1 MALLKEILEKFKS
14 ENCFLRAVGDYNQ
27 ENIKNIRIEN
37 CFSKVIE
44 NLPHLNDNL
53 QTQFYSQSFEKW
65 KNDGVLENDTLKNL
79 GECFQA
85 AIEQLENFNP
95 NLNDCMQKNFAVNSL
110 YRLDNILKDWD
121 GRQPIKIIFE
131 DIQKPN
137 DYFFCFLM
145 YKLGAG
151 VLLLQQQDIPLTL
164 QKLGLS
170 DKIALKKSADE
181 KKADTSHDSD
191 KSENTDRIMF
201 KLPPRPPK
209 SNHKNKLIG
218 VNKTSLANID
228 STGNRIINSV
238 EQLEQLAKSVAVIT
252 MHNRDGTINGTASG
266 IMIGEKGYLLTNSHI
281 LNKAYYFSVRIE
293 QDEQIYQTDEVIKY
307 DNIIDMAVIRINRRL
322 DPIELYT
329 GGLASGQKVI
339 SIGSPKKNVNTISK
353 GILSD
358 FRTVNDIE
366 MFHYTAEVAQGS
378 SGNAVLDMQGRLI
391 GMYSM
396 TIHAESN
403 INLAISNSHIFPFV
417 KGFI

>member
-14 ENCFLRAVGDYNQ
+14 ENCFLRAIGDCDKNY
-27 ENIKNIRIEN
+27 IKMEN
-37 CFSKVIE
+37 CFFKIVGS
-44 NLPHLNDNL
+44 LPNLNDTA
-53 QTQFYSQSFEKW
+53 QSQFYSKNFEKW
-65 KNDGVLENDTLKNL
+65 KTDGSLESDSLKNL
-79 GECFQA
+79 EECFKA
-85 AIEQLENFNP
+85 AVEQLKKLNP
-95 NLNDCMQKNFAVNSL
+95 NTNDCIQKNFVVKSL
-110 YRLDNILKDWD
+110 FRLDRILKDWD
-121 GRQPIKIIFE
+121 GRQSIKIIFE
-131 DIQKPN
+131 NIRKPN
-137 DYFFCFLM
+137 DYLFCFLI

-151 VLLLQQQDIPLTL
+151 VLIIQEDDIMADLQA
-164 QKLGLS
+164 LGLS
-170 DKIALKKSADE
+170 ESVVIQKPSVEKKSVL
-181 KKADTSHDSD
+181 KIPD
-191 KSENTDRIMF
+191 KPESENPDSQRRVIL
-201 KLPPRPPK
+201 KLPPRPAK
-209 SNHKNKLIG
+209 ADNAGKN
-218 VNKTSLANID
+218 N
-228 STGNRIINSV
+228 TGGTISSV

-366 MFHYTAEVAQGS
+366 MFHYTAEVARGS